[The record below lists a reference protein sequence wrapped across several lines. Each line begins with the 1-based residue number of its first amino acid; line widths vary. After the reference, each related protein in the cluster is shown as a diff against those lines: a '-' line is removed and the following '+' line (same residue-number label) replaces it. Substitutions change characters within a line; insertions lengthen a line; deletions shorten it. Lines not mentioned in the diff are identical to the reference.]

1 MRVRKIFPL
10 GVNSNTTAS
19 LNRGA
24 RRAALPRT
32 KIVLADDHRIVREC
46 LRALLQDGPDM
57 QVIGE
62 VGDGPGVADAVARL
76 KPDVLI
82 LDLMM
87 PGMSGLEVTRQ
98 VKQSAPQVR
107 ILILSMHGNENY
119 VREAL
124 QSGADGY
131 VVKDESVETLI
142 TAIEA
147 VREGQ
152 CYLCPSLQ
160 GIADSVLGPNRTGD
174 PYDTVTQREREVLLL
189 AAEGHT
195 AIDIAEKLRISH
207 KTVEVHRARILEKL
221 HLRSHTALVKY
232 AIRKGL
238 LPLEK

>member
-1 MRVRKIFPL
+1 
-10 GVNSNTTAS
+10 
-19 LNRGA
+19 
-24 RRAALPRT
+24 
-32 KIVLADDHRIVREC
+32 
-46 LRALLQDGPDM
+46 
-57 QVIGE
+57 
-62 VGDGPGVADAVARL
+62 L

-87 PGMSGLEVTRQ
+87 PGQSGLEVTRQ
-98 VKQSAPQVR
+98 VKKCAPQVR

-119 VREAL
+119 VREAF

-142 TAIEA
+142 KAIEA

-152 CYLCPSLQ
+152 RYLCPTLQ
-160 GIADSVLGPNRTGD
+160 GIAGSVLGPNMAGD

-195 AIDIAEKLRISH
+195 AIDIAEKLCISH